1 MKFNRR
7 NFLGASVAAS
17 GGLFVSSPAIAATLI
32 EPPTAPLA
40 DIVTEALG
48 ALNRHAARIT
58 DRKRIGISD
67 FRNHSGKYRFHIVDV
82 ERGKIM
88 RSLLVSHGRG
98 SDPQNS
104 GYVQRFSNVEG
115 SNASSRGSYVC
126 GEAYVGQHGRSRRL
140 HGLEPQNDNA
150 YDRAIVIHGASY
162 VDAAMARDTG
172 RVGRSFGC
180 FAFEQSEIASVLE
193 LLGEGQLLYATGRE
207 A

>member
-1 MKFNRR
+1 MR
-7 NFLGASVAAS
+7 
-17 GGLFVSSPAIAATLI
+17 
-32 EPPTAPLA
+32 
-40 DIVTEALG
+40 LG
-48 ALNRHAARIT
+48 ALDRHADRIT
-58 DRKRIGISD
+58 DHRRMGIAD
-67 FRNHSGKYRFHIVDV
+67 FRVHSGKYRFHIVDV

-115 SNASSRGSYVC
+115 SNASSRGSYMC
-126 GEAYVGQHGRSRRL
+126 GAAYVGQHGRSRRL
-140 HGLEPQNDNA
+140 HGLEPQNNNA

-162 VDAAMARDTG
+162 VDAAMASDYG

-180 FAFEQSEIASVLE
+180 FAFEKSEIASVLE